1 MLGVER
7 LPRILFGVKAFLP
20 ATFFKS
26 AVRSRN
32 PAGCRPCGSL
42 ATTHGVCMIIA
53 RQVEGNIQAGEK
65 CIMDRACCPNDFSGY
80 GRTSA
85 KRGSFSFLRNLALRR
100 SAATSNRSDF
110 DFGNRPDRPDPRS
123 FRQGREQCLGPPR
136 QLGKGATSETYQY
149 SSLTPFLL
157 YDKKDRRRPFEETE
171 TCIDSRVQSKGYFQG
186 VRFVI
191 ARDQQ
196 WPCRKRPTE
205 NTGGARAIAAASG
218 QRFRQRKSHHCGR
231 LSSIMCSLLV

>member
-7 LPRILFGVKAFLP
+7 LPQILFGVKAFLP

-110 DFGNRPDRPDPRS
+110 DLGNRPFTIYNRMV
-123 FRQGREQCLGPPR
+123 GRFSHR
-136 QLGKGATSETYQY
+136 AN
-149 SSLTPFLL
+149 
-157 YDKKDRRRPFEETE
+157 RR
-171 TCIDSRVQSKGYFQG
+171 
-186 VRFVI
+186 
-191 ARDQQ
+191 
-196 WPCRKRPTE
+196 
-205 NTGGARAIAAASG
+205 NASG
-218 QRFRQRKSHHCGR
+218 SPANPR
-231 LSSIMCSLLV
+231 VPA